1 MDTAHNILFRRS
13 SILSMQHNVAS
24 FYKSEALQL
33 NEFGQKAAFDSDRN
47 CAVIAGPGSGKTK
60 TLVLKV
66 AKILNEEISDYQKIA
81 CITYSR
87 QCCKE
92 LQQRFNKIGLSSN
105 PNLYLGTVHSFC
117 LSQIISPLAHLVET
131 ELPATYSIANE
142 KQRNE
147 CFDSAKNNIG
157 QAAKYCSFA
166 TMTNYRMSY
175 LERDES
181 FNSNDI
187 LYANLV
193 NNYERFLR
201 DSSLVDFDDL
211 ILITRKLIKDYSWV
225 RDIIKAKFPVIVID
239 EYQDLGKPLHEIVL
253 LLVEHGIKIIAV
265 GDVDQSIYGFT
276 GAHPELLL
284 NLSERVDFEKIEM
297 KLNYRS
303 AQNIVN
309 LSDGFVGAHKKIMAH
324 NRDRVA
330 TIDSHL
336 CPNGLEEQVDEA
348 LKKALSCLG
357 LFENRALSD
366 IAILYPDAKTGDI
379 VAQKASEMGLFYNR
393 IDNNAPY
400 RKNPMTNFIED
411 CASWIT
417 HDWQH
422 EDKSVYLHEII
433 KAFSNLIRNYT
444 KDLDSSILTLV
455 KFLWTSKNILHLITA
470 EGFVTQLINE
480 HFSVFINNAKTMDDF
495 TEVLKMQNSLKSG
508 EVLHNVNL
516 YMLGNNR
523 DKSNKLNLIT
533 YHSSKGCEYDVVI
546 AIGLDNGV
554 FPRLVYDFASYQW
567 CYPADKDLQEKRR
580 LFFVALTRAKYD
592 VHFFKSE
599 YFLTSKGDKKYY
611 GQSIFLD
618 ELDKKI
624 NS

>member
-1 MDTAHNILFRRS
+1 
-13 SILSMQHNVAS
+13 MQRNVAS
-24 FYKSEALQL
+24 LYKSEADEL
-33 NEFGQKAAFDSDRN
+33 NEFGQKRAFDSDRN

-66 AKILNEEISDYQKIA
+66 AKILDEEINDYQKVA

-92 LQQRFNKIGLSSN
+92 LQQRFKKIGLSSSA
-105 PNLYLGTVHSFC
+105 NLYLGTVHSFC
-117 LSQIISPLAHLVET
+117 LSQIVSPLAHLVET

-142 KQRNE
+142 KQRNN
-147 CFDSAKNNIG
+147 CFDLAKKHIG
-157 QAAKYCSFA
+157 EAAKYCNFA

-175 LERDES
+175 LERDET
-181 FNSNDI
+181 FNHNDI

-193 NNYERFLR
+193 TNYEHFLR
-201 DSSLVDFDDL
+201 SNNFVDFDDL
-211 ILITRKLIKDYSWV
+211 ILITRKLIKDYEWV
-225 RDIIKAKFPVIVID
+225 RDILKAKFPIIVID
-239 EYQDLGKPLHEIVL
+239 EYQDLGKPLHEIVV

-284 NLSERVDFEKIEM
+284 NLSERSDFEKIEM

-309 LSDGFVGAHKKIMAH
+309 LSDGFVGTHKGVMAH
-324 NRDRVA
+324 NHDRVA
-330 TIDSHL
+330 TIEYHL

-348 LKKALSCLG
+348 LKKALSCVG
-357 LFENRALSD
+357 LLKNRTLSD

-379 VAQKASEMGLFYNR
+379 VARKASEMGLFYNR

-400 RKNPMTNFIED
+400 RKNPMTSFVED
-411 CASWIT
+411 CASWVT
-417 HDWQH
+417 FDWQ
-422 EDKSVYLHEII
+422 EENKSVYLNELI
-433 KAFSNLIRNYT
+433 KSFTVLTRNFIEDI
-444 KDLDSSILTLV
+444 DLAVLDLV
-455 KFLWTSKNILHLITA
+455 KFLWSSKNISHLITA
-470 EGFVTQLINE
+470 EDFVTKMICK
-480 HFSVFINNAKTMDDF
+480 HFSVFIDEPKTIDDF
-495 TEVLKMQNSLKSG
+495 SEVLKMQSSLKTDGS
-508 EVLHNVNL
+508 LHNITL
-516 YMLGNNR
+516 QMLGDNR
-523 DKSNKLNLIT
+523 EKSNKLNLIT

-554 FPRLVYDFASYQW
+554 FPRLTYKPREKAWY
-567 CYPADKDLQEKRR
+567 YPEDKELQEKRR

-599 YFLTSKGDKKYY
+599 YFHTRGGYKMNY
-611 GQSIFLD
+611 GQSVFLD
-618 ELDKKI
+618 ELDKKL

>member
-1 MDTAHNILFRRS
+1 
-13 SILSMQHNVAS
+13 MQRNVAS
-24 FYKSEALQL
+24 FYKTEALQL
-33 NEFGQKAAFDSDRN
+33 NEFGQKAAYDSSTN

-66 AKILNEEISDYQKIA
+66 AKALYEEINDYQKVA

-87 QCCKE
+87 KCCRE
-92 LQQRFNKIGLSSN
+92 LQQRFKKIGISLN
-105 PNLYLGTVHSFC
+105 ENLYLGTVHSFC
-117 LSQIISPLAHLVET
+117 LSQIVSPLAHLVES

-142 KQRNE
+142 KQRNDSFE
-147 CFDSAKNNIG
+147 SAKNHIG
-157 QAAKYCSFA
+157 EAAKYCSFT

-187 LYANLV
+187 LYANLIT
-193 NNYERFLR
+193 NYERFLR
-201 DSSLVDFDDL
+201 SSNLVDFDDL
-211 ILITRKLIKDYSWV
+211 ILITRKMIKDYVWI
-225 RDIIKAKFPVIVID
+225 RDILKAKFPIIVID
-239 EYQDLGKPLHEIVL
+239 EYQDLGKPLHEIVI
-253 LLVEHGIKIIAV
+253 LLVEHGIKVIAV

-284 NLSERVDFEKIEM
+284 SLSERSDFEKVEM

-303 AQNIVN
+303 AKNIVT
-309 LSDGFVGAHKKIMAH
+309 LSDGFVGANKGVVAH
-324 NRDRVA
+324 NQNRVA
-330 TIDSHL
+330 TIDYHL
-336 CPNGLEEQVDEA
+336 CANGLEEQVDEA
-348 LKKALSCLG
+348 LKKALACVDLLES
-357 LFENRALSD
+357 RTLSD
-366 IAILYPDAKTGDI
+366 VAILYPDAKTGDI
-379 VAQKASEMGLFYNR
+379 VAQKASEIGLFYSR
-393 IDNNAPY
+393 TDNNAPY

-417 HDWQH
+417 FDWKEQN
-422 EDKSVYLHEII
+422 KSIYLNDLI
-433 KAFSNLIRNYT
+433 KCFTVFTRNFI
-444 KDLDSSILTLV
+444 DDIDSAALNFV
-455 KFLWTSKNILHLITA
+455 KFLWISKKISHLITA
-470 EGFVTQLINE
+470 EAFVSKMISD
-480 HFSVFINNAKTMDDF
+480 HFSVFIDEPKTKDDF
-495 TEVLKMQNSLKSG
+495 NEVLKMKSSLKNNG
-508 EVLHNVNL
+508 ALHNISL
-516 YMLGNNR
+516 QMLGDNR

-554 FPRLVYDFASYQW
+554 FPRLVYDFTSYQW
-567 CYPADKDLQEKRR
+567 CYPADKELQENRR

-599 YFLTSKGDKKYY
+599 YFLTSKGAKKHY

-618 ELDKKI
+618 ELDKKL

>member
-1 MDTAHNILFRRS
+1 
-13 SILSMQHNVAS
+13 MQRNVAS
-24 FYKSEALQL
+24 LYKTEALQL
-33 NEFGQKAAFDSDRN
+33 NELGQKAAYDSNTN

-66 AKILNEEISDYQKIA
+66 AKILDEEINDYQKVA

-87 QCCKE
+87 QCCRE
-92 LQQRFNKIGLSSN
+92 LQQRFKKIGISSN
-105 PNLYLGTVHSFC
+105 ENLYVGTVHSFC
-117 LSQIISPLAHLVET
+117 LSQIVSPLAHLIES
-131 ELPATYSIANE
+131 ELPVSYSIANE
-142 KQRNE
+142 KQRNDSFE
-147 CFDSAKNNIG
+147 SAKAYIG
-157 QAAKYCSFA
+157 DAAKYCSFA

-181 FNSNDI
+181 FDSNDI

-193 NNYERFLR
+193 TNYEQFLR
-201 DSSLVDFDDL
+201 SAGLVDFDDL
-211 ILITRKLIKDYSWV
+211 ILISRKMIKDYAWI
-225 RDIIKAKFPVIVID
+225 RDILKAKFPIIVID

-253 LLVEHGIKIIAV
+253 LLVDHGVKVIAV

-284 NLSERVDFEKIEM
+284 SLSERSDFDKVEM

-309 LSDGFVGAHKKIMAH
+309 LSDGFVGTNKGVVAH
-324 NRDRVA
+324 NQNRVA
-330 TIDSHL
+330 TIDYHL
-336 CPNGLEEQVDEA
+336 CPNGLEEQVEQA
-348 LKKALSCLG
+348 LEKALDCVDVL
-357 LFENRALSD
+357 EERTLSD
-366 IAILYPDAKTGDI
+366 VAILYPDAKIGDI
-379 VAQKASEMGLFYNR
+379 VAQKASEKGLFYNR
-393 IDNNAPY
+393 VDNNAPY

-417 HDWQH
+417 FDWKEQG
-422 EDKSVYLHEII
+422 KSICLNDLI
-433 KAFSNLIRNYT
+433 KSYTLLTRNFI
-444 KDLDSSILTLV
+444 DDIDSATLNFV
-455 KFLWTSKNILHLITA
+455 KFLWSSKNISHLITPGA
-470 EGFVTQLINE
+470 FVCKMISD
-480 HFSVFINNAKTMDDF
+480 HFSVFIGEPRTKDDF
-495 TEVLKMQNSLKSG
+495 NEVLKMQSSLKDNG
-508 EVLHNVNL
+508 ALHNINL
-516 YMLGNNR
+516 QMLGDNR
-523 DKSNKLNLIT
+523 NQSDKLNLIT

-554 FPRLVYDFASYQW
+554 FPRLVYNPREKAWY
-567 CYPADKDLQEKRR
+567 YPEDKELQEKRR

-599 YFLTSKGDKKYY
+599 HFYTRSRYKMNY

-618 ELDKKI
+618 ELDKKL

>member
-1 MDTAHNILFRRS
+1 MDSALNILFRLL
-13 SILSMQHNVAS
+13 SILPMQRKVAS
-24 FYKSEALQL
+24 FYKTEALQL
-33 NEFGQKAAFDSDRN
+33 NEFGQKAAYESNTN

-66 AKILNEEISDYQKIA
+66 AKTLDEEINDYQKVA

-87 QCCKE
+87 QCCRE
-92 LQQRFNKIGLSSN
+92 LQQRFKKIGISLN
-105 PNLYLGTVHSFC
+105 ENLYVGTVHSFC
-117 LSQIISPLAHLVET
+117 LSQIVSPLAHLVES

-142 KQRNE
+142 KQRNDSFE
-147 CFDSAKNNIG
+147 SAKSRIG
-157 QAAKYCSFA
+157 EAAKYCSFA

-193 NNYERFLR
+193 TNYELFLR
-201 DSSLVDFDDL
+201 SNSLVDFDDL
-211 ILITRKLIKDYSWV
+211 ILITGKMIKDYAWI
-225 RDIIKAKFPVIVID
+225 RDILKAKFPIIVID

-253 LLVEHGIKIIAV
+253 LLVEHGVKVIAV

-284 NLSERVDFEKIEM
+284 SLSERSDFEKIEM

-309 LSDGFVGAHKKIMAH
+309 LSDGFVGANKGVVAH
-324 NRDRVA
+324 NQNRVA
-330 TIDSHL
+330 IIDYHL

-348 LKKALSCLG
+348 LKKALACVDLLES
-357 LFENRALSD
+357 RTLSD
-366 IAILYPDAKTGDI
+366 VAILYPDAKTGDI
-379 VAQKASEMGLFYNR
+379 VAQKATDRGLFYSR

-417 HDWQH
+417 FDWKEQGKSIYLNDLIKSFTVLTRNFI
-422 EDKSVYLHEII
+422 EDI
-433 KAFSNLIRNYT
+433 
-444 KDLDSSILTLV
+444 DSAALNFV
-455 KFLWTSKNILHLITA
+455 KFLWSSKNISNLITA
-470 EGFVTQLINE
+470 EAFVSKLIAE
-480 HFSVFINNAKTMDDF
+480 HFSVFIDEPKTKDDF
-495 TEVLKMQNSLKSG
+495 YEVLKMQSSLKDDG
-508 EVLHNVNL
+508 ALHNINL
-516 YMLGNNR
+516 QMLGDNR

-554 FPRLVYDFASYQW
+554 FPRLVYDFTSYQW
-567 CYPADKDLQEKRR
+567 CWPADKELQEKRR

-599 YFLTSKGDKKYY
+599 YFLTSRGAKKYY
-611 GQSIFLD
+611 GQSVFLD
-618 ELDKKI
+618 ELDKKL

>member
-1 MDTAHNILFRRS
+1 
-13 SILSMQHNVAS
+13 MQHNVAS
-24 FYKSEALQL
+24 FYKTEALRL
-33 NEFGQKAAFDSDRN
+33 NEFGQKAAYDSNTN
-47 CAVIAGPGSGKTK
+47 CAIIAGPGSGKTK

-66 AKILNEEISDYQKIA
+66 AKILDEEINDYQKVA

-87 QCCKE
+87 QCCRE
-92 LQQRFNKIGLSSN
+92 LQQRFKKIGISLN
-105 PNLYLGTVHSFC
+105 ENLYVGTVHSFC
-117 LSQIISPLAHLVET
+117 LSQIVSPLAHLIDS

-142 KQRNE
+142 QQRNE
-147 CFDSAKNNIG
+147 SFESAKNHIG
-157 QAAKYCSFA
+157 EAAKYCSFA

-187 LYANLV
+187 LYASLV
-193 NNYERFLR
+193 TNYERFLR
-201 DSSLVDFDDL
+201 NSGLVDFDDL
-211 ILITRKLIKDYSWV
+211 ILISRKMIKDYAWI
-225 RDIIKAKFPVIVID
+225 RDILRAKFPIIVID

-253 LLVEHGIKIIAV
+253 LLVEHGVKVIAV

-284 NLSERVDFEKIEM
+284 SLSERSDFEKVEM

-309 LSDGFVGAHKKIMAH
+309 LSDGFVGANKGVVAY
-324 NRDRVA
+324 NQNRVA
-330 TIDSHL
+330 TIDYHL
-336 CPNGLEEQVDEA
+336 CPNGLEEQVEEA
-348 LKKALSCLG
+348 LKKAVACVDLLEGRS
-357 LFENRALSD
+357 LSD
-366 IAILYPDAKTGDI
+366 VAILYPDAKTGDI
-379 VAQKASEMGLFYNR
+379 VAQKAAEKGLFYSR
-393 IDNNAPY
+393 IDSNAPY

-417 HDWQH
+417 FDWKEQ
-422 EDKSVYLHEII
+422 DKSIYLNDLI
-433 KAFSNLIRNYT
+433 KCFTALTRNFIDDVDSASLAF
-444 KDLDSSILTLV
+444 V
-455 KFLWTSKNILHLITA
+455 KFLWSSKKISHLITA
-470 EGFVTQLINE
+470 ESFVTKMISD
-480 HFSVFINNAKTMDDF
+480 HFSVFIDEPKTKDDF
-495 TEVLKMQNSLKSG
+495 YEVLKMQSSLQNTG
-508 EVLHNVNL
+508 VLHNINL
-516 YMLGNNR
+516 QMFGDNR

-554 FPRLVYDFASYQW
+554 FPRLVYKPREKAWY
-567 CYPADKDLQEKRR
+567 YPEDKELQEKRR

-599 YFLTSKGDKKYY
+599 HFYTRNGYKMNY

-618 ELDKKI
+618 ELDKKL
-624 NS
+624 NT